1 MDVLLVCKDRTVPQL
16 SVGDFLDSAQRRSKE
31 WLAVSAVIIQA
42 VQDNSGVGVVSSSG
56 MHPTRKLVR
65 ASISE
70 WK

>member
-16 SVGDFLDSAQRRSKE
+16 REGDFFRLCAETFERM
-31 WLAVSAVIIQA
+31 AVG
-42 VQDNSGVGVVSSSG
+42 DNSGVGVISSSG

-65 ASISE
+65 ASIRE